1 MVDKVIDAL
10 IALDIHEFKGTV
22 REYESFSAAA
32 DAAVLRKA
40 MKGLGTDEKKIIEIT
55 ANRTNKQRQH
65 IKEAFKQ
72 EFGRDL
78 LKDLASEL
86 GGHFKDLVLALYH
99 THASFDATC
108 LHKAMKGMGT
118 KENVL
123 IEILTT
129 RSNKEI
135 KEIREEFKKLYK
147 HDLEK
152 ELKSETSGDFQHLLV
167 SLCQG
172 NRSEDVEIH
181 EDLAK
186 KEAEALY
193 QAGENKIGTNE
204 EVFNR
209 VFCVTSHRQLRAVF
223 AEYKKIA
230 KKDIVKTI
238 ESEFSGDAQ
247 ACYKALAMVTKYRP
261 AYFAKQLFNSMKG
274 AGTNEAQLTRIMATR
289 SEIDM
294 EQIEQAF
301 HKMFNKKL
309 KDYIKGDT
317 SGDYENMLVA
327 LLH

>member
-1 MVDKVIDAL
+1 L
-10 IALDIHEFKGTV
+10 IALDLHDFKGTV
-22 REYESFSAAA
+22 KEYDGFSAEA

-40 MKGLGTDEKKIIEIT
+40 MKGLGTDEKKIIEVT
-55 ANRTNKQRQH
+55 ANRTNKQRQL

-72 EFGRDL
+72 AFGRDL

-99 THASFDATC
+99 THASYDATC

-118 KENVL
+118 KEEVL
-123 IEILTT
+123 IEILTS

-135 KEIREEFKKLYK
+135 KEIKEEYKKMYK
-147 HDLEK
+147 TDLEK
-152 ELKSETSGDFQHLLV
+152 DIKGDTSGDFEHILV

-172 NRSEDVEIH
+172 NRSEDKEVH

-193 QAGENKIGTNE
+193 QAGEKKMGTNE

-209 VFCVTSHRQLRAVF
+209 VFCVTSYRQLRAVF

-230 KKDIVKTI
+230 KKDIVKSI

-247 ACYKALAMVTKYRP
+247 ACYKALALVVKYRP
-261 AYFAKQLFNSMKG
+261 AYFAKQLFKSMHG
-274 AGTNEAQLTRIMATR
+274 AGTKEAQLTRIMATR

-317 SGDYENMLVA
+317 SGDYERMLIA